1 MTSRHAPSPVSP
13 GTPVLVVRWRAAA
26 TLAATTLV
34 GLAAFFWPFLAQP
47 GSGLA
52 HSSDAPWLFVLLIA
66 LLTALVVAELSG
78 GGLDAKTVA
87 VLGVLAAAGGALRVF
102 SAGTAGL
109 EPMFFLLVLAGRVL
123 GRGVGFVLGALAVLV
138 GAFLTGGV
146 GPWTP
151 FQMIA
156 AGWVGFGAGSLPR
169 ATGRPERVIL
179 AGYGMVAGLLY
190 GLVMNLWFW
199 PFLTTGVPAVMAFVP
214 GDPVT
219 ANLSRYGTFYLA
231 TSLGWDLPRGVL
243 TAVLVMVAG
252 RPVLA
257 SLRRGSR
264 RAAFGTIGQFTQ
276 ARGDAGDPKPGHPQ
290 RPEGAAG
297 FPIDN
302 VMIVT
307 SSTRV
312 ESAETL
318 KP

>member
-1 MTSRHAPSPVSP
+1 MTTSHVLHR
-13 GTPVLVVRWRAAA
+13 PVLAVRWRAAA

-34 GLAAFFWPFLAQP
+34 GLVAFFWPFLAQP

-52 HSSDAPWLFVLLIA
+52 HNADAPWFFVLLIA
-66 LLTALVVAELSG
+66 LLAALVVAELSD

-87 VLGVLAAAGGALRVF
+87 VLGVLAAAGGALRVLG
-102 SAGTAGL
+102 AGTAGL

-146 GPWTP
+146 GPWAP

-156 AGWVGFGAGSLPR
+156 AGWVGFGAGCLPR
-169 ATGRPERVIL
+169 ASGRTERVML
-179 AGYGMVAGLLY
+179 AGYGMAIGLLF
-190 GLVMNLWFW
+190 GLLMNLWFW
-199 PFLTTGVPAVMAFVP
+199 PFVSSGAPAGLGFVP

-219 ANLSRYGTFYLA
+219 ANLSRYGAFYLA

-257 SLRRGSR
+257 SLRRGTR
-264 RAAFGTIGQFTQ
+264 RAAFGAIGQF
-276 ARGDAGDPKPGHPQ
+276 AEGHGTD
-290 RPEGAAG
+290 R
-297 FPIDN
+297 
-302 VMIVT
+302 
-307 SSTRV
+307 
-312 ESAETL
+312 
-318 KP
+318 

>member
-1 MTSRHAPSPVSP
+1 
-13 GTPVLVVRWRAAA
+13 VLAVRWRAAA

-87 VLGVLAAAGGALRVF
+87 VLGVLAAAGGALRVL

-109 EPMFFLLVLAGRVL
+109 EPMFFLLVVAGRVL
-123 GRGVGFVLGALAVLV
+123 GRGMGFVLGGLAVLV

-169 ATGRPERVIL
+169 AGGRPERMIL
-179 AGYGMVAGLLY
+179 AAYGLIAGLLY
-190 GLVMNLWFW
+190 GVVMNLWFW
-199 PFLTTGVPAVMAFVP
+199 PFLTSGVPVAMAFVP
-214 GDPVT
+214 GDPVS
-219 ANLSRYGTFYLA
+219 ANLTRYGAFYLA
-231 TSLGWDLPRGVL
+231 TSLGWDLPRGIL
-243 TAVLVMVAG
+243 TAVLVIVAG

-257 SLRRGSR
+257 SLRRGTR
-264 RAAFGTIGQFTQ
+264 RAAFGTIGQFAKGEGESPEPDLTS
-276 ARGDAGDPKPGHPQ
+276 APAPATPVEPHPG
-290 RPEGAAG
+290 
-297 FPIDN
+297 
-302 VMIVT
+302 
-307 SSTRV
+307 
-312 ESAETL
+312 
-318 KP
+318 K

>member
-1 MTSRHAPSPVSP
+1 VTSRRAPSPAARVPS
-13 GTPVLVVRWRAAA
+13 GKPVLVVRWRAAA

-52 HSSDAPWLFVLLIA
+52 HSADAPWLFVLLIA

-109 EPMFFLLVLAGRVL
+109 EPMFFLLVMAGRVL

-156 AGWVGFGAGSLPR
+156 AGWVGFGAGCLPR

-179 AGYGMVAGLLY
+179 AGYGMAAGLLY

-219 ANLSRYGTFYLA
+219 ANLARYSTFYLA

-264 RAAFGTIGQFTQ
+264 RAAFGAVGQFTEGQ
-276 ARGDAGDPKPGHPQ
+276 GKAAGLKPGHPRQ
-290 RPEGAAG
+290 PD
-297 FPIDN
+297 PNDP
-302 VMIVT
+302 M
-307 SSTRV
+307 
-312 ESAETL
+312 TL
-318 KP
+318 PNSPSMT

>member
-1 MTSRHAPSPVSP
+1 MTSVPAGQAPAL
-13 GTPVLVVRWRAAA
+13 GVRWRAAA
-26 TLAATTLV
+26 TLGATTLV
-34 GLAAFFWPFLAQP
+34 GLAAFGWPFLAKP

-52 HSSDAPWLFVLLIA
+52 HSADAPWLFVLLIA
-66 LLTALVVAELSG
+66 LLTALVVAELSS

-109 EPMFFLLVLAGRVL
+109 EPMFFLLVMAGRVL
-123 GRGVGFVLGALAVLV
+123 GRGAGFVLGALAVLV

-146 GPWTP
+146 GPWLP

-156 AGWVGFGAGSLPR
+156 AGWVGFGAGALPR
-169 ATGRPERVIL
+169 ASGRPERVML
-179 AGYGMVAGLLY
+179 AGYGLVAGLLF

-199 PFLTTGVPAVMAFVP
+199 PFIAAGAPTGMAFQP

-219 ANLSRYGTFYLA
+219 VNLSRYAAFYLA

-257 SLRRGSR
+257 SLRRGTR
-264 RAAFGTIGQFTQ
+264 RAAFGSTGQFVAGHVRSDRHAS
-276 ARGDAGDPKPGHPQ
+276 ARPANDRYTSQ
-290 RPEGAAG
+290 R
-297 FPIDN
+297 
-302 VMIVT
+302 
-307 SSTRV
+307 
-312 ESAETL
+312 
-318 KP
+318 

>member
-1 MTSRHAPSPVSP
+1 MTSQQAQHTERA
-13 GTPVLVVRWRAAA
+13 PVLAVRWRAAT
-26 TLAATTLV
+26 TLGVTSLV
-34 GLAAFFWPFLAQP
+34 GLAAFLWPFLAQP

-52 HSSDAPWLFVLLIA
+52 HSADAPWLFVLLIA

-87 VLGVLAAAGGALRVF
+87 VLGVLAATGGALRVL

-146 GPWTP
+146 GPWAP

-156 AGWVGFGAGSLPR
+156 AGWVGFGAGCLPR
-169 ATGRPERVIL
+169 ASGRSERVLL
-179 AGYGMVAGLLY
+179 ACYGMAAGLLY

-199 PFLTTGVPAVMAFVP
+199 PFLTSGAPAGMAFVP
-214 GDPVT
+214 GDPVG
-219 ANLSRYGTFYLA
+219 ANLARYGTFYLA

-243 TAVLVMVAG
+243 TAVLVIVAG

-257 SLRRGSR
+257 SLRRGTR
-264 RAAFGTIGQFTQ
+264 RAAFGTIGRFV
-276 ARGDAGDPKPGHPQ
+276 PGQTKAP
-290 RPEGAAG
+290 G
-297 FPIDN
+297 
-302 VMIVT
+302 
-307 SSTRV
+307 
-312 ESAETL
+312 
-318 KP
+318 